1 MARNM
6 ITKYGMS
13 ESIGP
18 VYYPNDEL
26 AKLSVS
32 PIKACSH
39 ERFLAVDIRR
49 SSRSSPL
56 AAWLPSPHLST
67 VQFR

>member
-18 VYYPNDEL
+18 VYYPNEEL

-32 PIKACSH
+32 LI
-39 ERFLAVDIRR
+39 
-49 SSRSSPL
+49 SSSS
-56 AAWLPSPHLST
+56 
-67 VQFR
+67 Q